1 MLYFDHSATTP
12 IHPDVQSLI
21 NELNH
26 DIYGNPS
33 SIHVAGRKAKHVVET
48 ARKQIADAV
57 NCAPKEIIFTG
68 GGSEANNLVLWNMIH
83 RDRKHVITS
92 AIEHPAILAVLR
104 QLEHLGITHTIIPV
118 NKYGWVNPEDIDAAI
133 RDDTGLITIMLANN
147 EVGTVEPLQDI
158 AKIAKKH
165 DVLFHSDG
173 IQVMGKLPIDVQELG
188 MDMMSFSAHK
198 FYGPK
203 GVGALYIKEGI
214 SMKPLI
220 IGGSQEKSLRA
231 GTENVG
237 GIAGLG
243 CAAELVT
250 KSLSD
255 VGPSLTALEKQFKT
269 KFSEQHA
276 NVIYNGFGDNHLAGL
291 INITIPGIASDLLLI
306 HLDSEDIAISSGS
319 ACSSGTISPS
329 PVLKAMG
336 ISDKQNL
343 ETIRISAGRDNT
355 SAEVDQLVETM
366 TRAIA
371 ILPPSVEM
379 PDE

>member
-12 IHPDVQSLI
+12 IHPDVLSLI
-21 NELNH
+21 NVLNQ

-33 SIHVAGRKAKHVVET
+33 SIHAAGRKAKHVVET
-48 ARKQIADAV
+48 ARKQIAAAI
-57 NCAPKEIIFTG
+57 NCTSKEIIFTG
-68 GGSEANNLVLWNMIH
+68 GGSEANNLVLWNMIY
-83 RDRKHVITS
+83 RNRKHVITS

-104 QLEHLGITHTIIPV
+104 QLEHLAITHTIVPV
-118 NKYGWVNPEDIDAAI
+118 NKYGCVNPEDIDSAI
-133 RDDTGLITIMLANN
+133 KDDTGLITIMLANN

-165 DVLFHSDG
+165 NVLFHSDG
-173 IQVMGKLPIDVQELG
+173 VQVLGKLPIDVQELG
-188 MDMMSFSAHK
+188 VDMMSFSAHK

-203 GVGALYIKEGI
+203 GVGTLYIKEGVA
-214 SMKPLI
+214 MKPLI
-220 IGGSQEKSLRA
+220 AGGSQEKSLRA

-255 VGPSLTALEKQFKT
+255 VGRTLTALETQFKT
-269 KFSEQHA
+269 KFSEQHT
-276 NVIYNGFGDNHLAGL
+276 NIIYNGFEDNHLPGL
-291 INITIPGIASDLLLI
+291 ISLTIPGIASDLLLI
-306 HLDSEDIAISSGS
+306 HLDNEDIAVSSGS
-319 ACSSGTISPS
+319 ACSAGTISPS

-355 SAEVDQLVETM
+355 STEVDQLVETM
-366 TRAIA
+366 TRVIA
-371 ILPPSVEM
+371 TIRRNAR
-379 PDE
+379 

>member
-12 IHPDVQSLI
+12 IHPDVLSLI
-21 NELNH
+21 NELNQ

-33 SIHVAGRKAKHVVET
+33 SIHATGRKAKHVVET
-48 ARKQIADAV
+48 ARKQIAAAI
-57 NCAPKEIIFTG
+57 NCTSKEIIFTG
-68 GGSEANNLVLWNMIH
+68 GGSEANNLVLWNMIY
-83 RDRKHVITS
+83 RNRKHVITS

-104 QLEHLGITHTIIPV
+104 QLEHLAITHTIVPV
-118 NKYGWVNPEDIDAAI
+118 NKYGCVNPEDIDSAI
-133 RDDTGLITIMLANN
+133 KDDTGLITIMLANN

-165 DVLFHSDG
+165 NVLFHSDG
-173 IQVMGKLPIDVQELG
+173 VQVLGKLPIDVQELG
-188 MDMMSFSAHK
+188 VDMMSFSAHK

-214 SMKPLI
+214 AMKPLI
-220 IGGSQEKSLRA
+220 AGGSQEKSLRA

-243 CAAELVT
+243 RAAELVT

-255 VGPSLTALEKQFKT
+255 VGRTLPALETQFKT
-269 KFSEQHA
+269 KFSEQHT
-276 NVIYNGFGDNHLAGL
+276 NIIYNGFEDNHLPGL
-291 INITIPGIASDLLLI
+291 ISLTIPGIASDLLLI
-306 HLDSEDIAISSGS
+306 HLDNEDIAVSSGS
-319 ACSSGTISPS
+319 ACSAGTISPS
-329 PVLKAMG
+329 TVLKAMG

-355 SAEVDQLVETM
+355 STEVDQLIEAM
-366 TRAIA
+366 THAIA
-371 ILPPSVEM
+371 TIRRNAR
-379 PDE
+379 

>member
-21 NELNH
+21 NELNQ

-33 SIHVAGRKAKHVVET
+33 SIHTAGRKAKHGVET
-48 ARKQIADAV
+48 ARKQIAAAI
-57 NCAPKEIIFTG
+57 NCTPKEIIFTG
-68 GGSEANNLVLWNMIH
+68 GGSEANNLVLWNMIY
-83 RDRKHVITS
+83 RNRKHVITS

-104 QLEHLGITHTIIPV
+104 QLEHLAITHTIVPV
-118 NKYGWVNPEDIDAAI
+118 NKYGCVNPEDIDSAI
-133 RDDTGLITIMLANN
+133 KDDTGLITIMLANN

-165 DVLFHSDG
+165 NVLFHSDG
-173 IQVMGKLPIDVQELG
+173 VQVLGKLPIDVQELG
-188 MDMMSFSAHK
+188 VDMMSFSAHK

-214 SMKPLI
+214 AMKPLI
-220 IGGSQEKSLRA
+220 AGGSQEKSLRA

-255 VGPSLTALEKQFKT
+255 VGRTLTALETQFKT
-269 KFSEQHA
+269 KFSEQHT
-276 NVIYNGFGDNHLAGL
+276 NIIYNGFEDNHLPGL
-291 INITIPGIASDLLLI
+291 ISLTIPGIASDLLLI
-306 HLDSEDIAISSGS
+306 HLDNEDIAVSSGS
-319 ACSSGTISPS
+319 ACSAGTISPS

-355 SAEVDQLVETM
+355 STEVDQLIEAM
-366 TRAIA
+366 THAIA
-371 ILPPSVEM
+371 TIRRNAR
-379 PDE
+379 

>member
-255 VGPSLTALEKQFKT
+255 VGPSLTALETQFKT

-371 ILPPSVEM
+371 TIRRNAR
-379 PDE
+379 

>member
-12 IHPDVQSLI
+12 IHSDVLSLI
-21 NELNH
+21 NGLNQ

-33 SIHVAGRKAKHVVET
+33 SIHAAGRKAKHVVET
-48 ARKQIADAV
+48 ARKQIAAAI
-57 NCAPKEIIFTG
+57 NCTSKEIIFTG
-68 GGSEANNLVLWNMIH
+68 GGSEANNLVLWNMIY
-83 RDRKHVITS
+83 RNRKHVITS

-104 QLEHLGITHTIIPV
+104 QLEHLAITHTIVPV
-118 NKYGWVNPEDIDAAI
+118 NKYGCVNPEDIDSAI
-133 RDDTGLITIMLANN
+133 KDDTGLITIMLANN

-165 DVLFHSDG
+165 NVLFHSDG
-173 IQVMGKLPIDVQELG
+173 VQVLGKLPIDVQELG
-188 MDMMSFSAHK
+188 VDMMSFSAHK

-214 SMKPLI
+214 AMKPLI
-220 IGGSQEKSLRA
+220 AGGSQEKSLRA

-243 CAAELVT
+243 CAAKLVT

-255 VGPSLTALEKQFKT
+255 VGPTLTALETQFKT
-269 KFSEQHA
+269 KFSEQHT
-276 NVIYNGFGDNHLAGL
+276 NIIYNGFEDNHLPGL
-291 INITIPGIASDLLLI
+291 ISLTIPGIASDLLLI
-306 HLDSEDIAISSGS
+306 HLDNEDIAVSSGS
-319 ACSSGTISPS
+319 ACSAGTISPS

-355 SAEVDQLVETM
+355 STEVDQLIEAM
-366 TRAIA
+366 THAIA
-371 ILPPSVEM
+371 TIRRNAR
-379 PDE
+379 

>member
-104 QLEHLGITHTIIPV
+104 QLEHLCITHTIIPV

-355 SAEVDQLVETM
+355 SMEVDQLVETM

-371 ILPPSVEM
+371 TIRRNAR
-379 PDE
+379 

>member
-12 IHPDVQSLI
+12 IHPDVLSLI
-21 NELNH
+21 NELNQ

-33 SIHVAGRKAKHVVET
+33 SIHAAGRKAKHVVET
-48 ARKQIADAV
+48 ARKQIAAAI

-68 GGSEANNLVLWNMIH
+68 GGSEANNLVLWNMIY
-83 RDRKHVITS
+83 RNRKHVITS

-104 QLEHLGITHTIIPV
+104 QLEHLAITHTIVPV
-118 NKYGWVNPEDIDAAI
+118 NKYGCVNPEDIDSAI
-133 RDDTGLITIMLANN
+133 KDDTGLITIMLANN

-165 DVLFHSDG
+165 NVLFHSDG
-173 IQVMGKLPIDVQELG
+173 VQVLGKLPIDVQELG
-188 MDMMSFSAHK
+188 VDMMSFSAHK

-214 SMKPLI
+214 AMKPLI
-220 IGGSQEKSLRA
+220 AGGSQEKSLRA
-231 GTENVG
+231 GTEHVG

-255 VGPSLTALEKQFKT
+255 VGRTLTALETQFKT
-269 KFSEQHA
+269 KFSEQHT
-276 NVIYNGFGDNHLAGL
+276 NIIYNGFEDNHLPGL
-291 INITIPGIASDLLLI
+291 ISLTIPGIASDLLLI
-306 HLDSEDIAISSGS
+306 HLDNEDIAVSSGS
-319 ACSSGTISPS
+319 ACSAGTISPS

-355 SAEVDQLVETM
+355 STEVDQLVKAM

-371 ILPPSVEM
+371 TIRRNAR
-379 PDE
+379 

>member
-12 IHPDVQSLI
+12 IHPDVLSLI
-21 NELNH
+21 NELNQ

-33 SIHVAGRKAKHVVET
+33 SIHAAGRKAKHVVET
-48 ARKQIADAV
+48 ARKQIAAAI
-57 NCAPKEIIFTG
+57 NCTSKEIIFTG
-68 GGSEANNLVLWNMIH
+68 GGSEANNLVLWNMIY
-83 RDRKHVITS
+83 RNRKHVITS

-104 QLEHLGITHTIIPV
+104 QLEHLAITHTIVPV
-118 NKYGWVNPEDIDAAI
+118 NKYGCVNPEDIDSAI
-133 RDDTGLITIMLANN
+133 KDDTGLITIMLANN

-165 DVLFHSDG
+165 NVLFHSDG
-173 IQVMGKLPIDVQELG
+173 VQVLGKLPIDVQKLG
-188 MDMMSFSAHK
+188 VDMMSFSAHK

-214 SMKPLI
+214 AMKPI
-220 IGGSQEKSLRA
+220 IAGGSQEKSLRA

-243 CAAELVT
+243 RAAELVT

-255 VGPSLTALEKQFKT
+255 VGRTLTALETQFKT
-269 KFSEQHA
+269 KFSEQHT
-276 NVIYNGFGDNHLAGL
+276 NIIYNGFEDNHLPGL
-291 INITIPGIASDLLLI
+291 ISLTIPGIASDLLLI
-306 HLDSEDIAISSGS
+306 HLDNEDIAVSSGS
-319 ACSSGTISPS
+319 ACSAGTISPS
-329 PVLKAMG
+329 PVLKEMG

-355 SAEVDQLVETM
+355 NTEVDQLIEAM
-366 TRAIA
+366 THAIA
-371 ILPPSVEM
+371 TIRRNAR
-379 PDE
+379 

>member
-12 IHPDVQSLI
+12 IHPDVLSLI
-21 NELNH
+21 NELNQ

-33 SIHVAGRKAKHVVET
+33 SIHAAGRKAKHVVET
-48 ARKQIADAV
+48 ARKQIAAAI

-68 GGSEANNLVLWNMIH
+68 GGSEANNLVLWNMIY
-83 RDRKHVITS
+83 RNRKHVITS

-104 QLEHLGITHTIIPV
+104 QLEHLAITHTIVPV
-118 NKYGWVNPEDIDAAI
+118 NKYGCVNPEDIDSAI
-133 RDDTGLITIMLANN
+133 KDDTGLITIMLANN

-165 DVLFHSDG
+165 NVLFHSDG
-173 IQVMGKLPIDVQELG
+173 VQVLGKLPIDVQELG
-188 MDMMSFSAHK
+188 VDMMSFSAHK

-214 SMKPLI
+214 AMKPLI
-220 IGGSQEKSLRA
+220 AGGSQEKSLRA

-255 VGPSLTALEKQFKT
+255 VGRTLTALETQFKT
-269 KFSEQHA
+269 KFSEQHT
-276 NVIYNGFGDNHLAGL
+276 NIIYNGFEDNHLPGL
-291 INITIPGIASDLLLI
+291 ISLTIPGIASDLLLV
-306 HLDSEDIAISSGS
+306 HLDNEDIAVSSGS
-319 ACSSGTISPS
+319 ACSAGTISPS

-355 SAEVDQLVETM
+355 STEVDQLIEAM
-366 TRAIA
+366 THAIA
-371 ILPPSVEM
+371 TIRRNAR
-379 PDE
+379 

>member
-118 NKYGWVNPEDIDAAI
+118 NKYGLVNPEDIDAAI

-371 ILPPSVEM
+371 TIRRNAR
-379 PDE
+379 

>member
-12 IHPDVQSLI
+12 IHPDVLSLI
-21 NELNH
+21 NELNQ

-33 SIHVAGRKAKHVVET
+33 SIHATGRKAKHVVET
-48 ARKQIADAV
+48 ARKQIAASI

-68 GGSEANNLVLWNMIH
+68 GGSEANNLVLWNMIY
-83 RDRKHVITS
+83 RNRKHVITS

-104 QLEHLGITHTIIPV
+104 QLEHLAITHTIVPV
-118 NKYGWVNPEDIDAAI
+118 NKYGCVNPEDIDSAI

-165 DVLFHSDG
+165 NILFHSDG
-173 IQVMGKLPIDVQELG
+173 VQVLGKLPIDVQKLG
-188 MDMMSFSAHK
+188 VDMMSFSAHK

-214 SMKPLI
+214 AMKPI
-220 IGGSQEKSLRA
+220 IAGGSQEKSLRA

-243 CAAELVT
+243 RAAELVT

-255 VGPSLTALEKQFKT
+255 MGRTLTALETQFKT
-269 KFSEQHA
+269 KFREQHT
-276 NVIYNGFGDNHLAGL
+276 NIIYNGFEDNHLPGL
-291 INITIPGIASDLLLI
+291 ISLTIPGIASDLLLI
-306 HLDSEDIAISSGS
+306 HLDNEDIAVSSGS
-319 ACSSGTISPS
+319 ACSAGTISPS
-329 PVLKAMG
+329 PVLKEMG

-355 SAEVDQLVETM
+355 NTEVDQLIEAM
-366 TRAIA
+366 THAIA
-371 ILPPSVEM
+371 TIRRNAR
-379 PDE
+379 

>member
-276 NVIYNGFGDNHLAGL
+276 NVIYNGFVDNHLAGL

-371 ILPPSVEM
+371 TIRRNAR
-379 PDE
+379 

>member
-12 IHPDVQSLI
+12 VHPDVLSLI
-21 NELNH
+21 NELNQ

-33 SIHVAGRKAKHVVET
+33 SIHAAGRKAKHVVET
-48 ARKQIADAV
+48 ARKQIAAAI
-57 NCAPKEIIFTG
+57 NCTSKEIIFTG
-68 GGSEANNLVLWNMIH
+68 GGSEANNLVLWNMIY
-83 RDRKHVITS
+83 RNRKHVITS

-104 QLEHLGITHTIIPV
+104 QLEHLAITHTIVPV
-118 NKYGWVNPEDIDAAI
+118 NKYGCVNPEDIDSAI
-133 RDDTGLITIMLANN
+133 KDDTGLITIMLANN

-165 DVLFHSDG
+165 NVLFHSDG
-173 IQVMGKLPIDVQELG
+173 VQVLGKLPIDVQKLG
-188 MDMMSFSAHK
+188 VDMMSFSAHK

-214 SMKPLI
+214 AMKPI
-220 IGGSQEKSLRA
+220 IAGGSQEKSLRA

-243 CAAELVT
+243 RAAELVT

-255 VGPSLTALEKQFKT
+255 VGRTLTALETQFKT
-269 KFSEQHA
+269 KFSEQHT
-276 NVIYNGFGDNHLAGL
+276 NIIYNGFEDNHLPGL
-291 INITIPGIASDLLLI
+291 ISLTIPGIASDLLLI
-306 HLDSEDIAISSGS
+306 HLDNEDIAVSSGS
-319 ACSSGTISPS
+319 ACSAGTISPS

-355 SAEVDQLVETM
+355 NTEVDQLIEAM
-366 TRAIA
+366 TYAIA
-371 ILPPSVEM
+371 TIRRNAR
-379 PDE
+379 

>member
-12 IHPDVQSLI
+12 IHPDVLSLI
-21 NELNH
+21 NGLNQ

-33 SIHVAGRKAKHVVET
+33 SIHAAGRKAKHVVET
-48 ARKQIADAV
+48 ARKQIAAAI
-57 NCAPKEIIFTG
+57 NCTSKEIIFTG
-68 GGSEANNLVLWNMIH
+68 GGSEANNLVLWNMIY
-83 RDRKHVITS
+83 RNRKHVITS

-104 QLEHLGITHTIIPV
+104 QLEHLAITHTIVPV
-118 NKYGWVNPEDIDAAI
+118 NKYGCVNPEDIDSAI
-133 RDDTGLITIMLANN
+133 KDDTGLITIMLANN

-165 DVLFHSDG
+165 NVLFHSDG
-173 IQVMGKLPIDVQELG
+173 VQVLGKLPIDVQELG
-188 MDMMSFSAHK
+188 VDMMSFSAHK

-214 SMKPLI
+214 AMKPLI
-220 IGGSQEKSLRA
+220 AGGSQEKSLRA

-243 CAAELVT
+243 RAAELVT

-255 VGPSLTALEKQFKT
+255 VARTLTTLETQFKT
-269 KFSEQHA
+269 KFSEQHT
-276 NVIYNGFGDNHLAGL
+276 NIIYNGFEDNHLPGL
-291 INITIPGIASDLLLI
+291 ISLTIPGIASDLLLI
-306 HLDSEDIAISSGS
+306 HLDNEDIAVSSGS
-319 ACSSGTISPS
+319 ACSAGTISPS

-355 SAEVDQLVETM
+355 STEVDQLIKVM
-366 TRAIA
+366 THAIA
-371 ILPPSVEM
+371 TIRRNAR
-379 PDE
+379 

>member
-12 IHPDVQSLI
+12 IHPDVRSLI

-371 ILPPSVEM
+371 TIRRNAR
-379 PDE
+379 

>member
-12 IHPDVQSLI
+12 IHPDVLSLI
-21 NELNH
+21 NELNQ

-33 SIHVAGRKAKHVVET
+33 SIHAAGRKAKHVVET
-48 ARKQIADAV
+48 ARKQIAAAI
-57 NCAPKEIIFTG
+57 NCTSREIIFTG
-68 GGSEANNLVLWNMIH
+68 GGSEANNLVLWNMIY
-83 RDRKHVITS
+83 RNRKHVITS

-104 QLEHLGITHTIIPV
+104 QLEHLAITHTIVPV
-118 NKYGWVNPEDIDAAI
+118 NKYGCVNPEDIDSAI

-165 DVLFHSDG
+165 NVLFHSDG
-173 IQVMGKLPIDVQELG
+173 VQVLGKLPIDVQKLG
-188 MDMMSFSAHK
+188 VDMMSFSAHK

-214 SMKPLI
+214 AMKPI
-220 IGGSQEKSLRA
+220 IAGGSQEKSLRA

-243 CAAELVT
+243 RAAELVT

-255 VGPSLTALEKQFKT
+255 MGRTLTALETQFKT
-269 KFSEQHA
+269 KFSEQHT
-276 NVIYNGFGDNHLAGL
+276 NIIYNGFEDNHLPGL
-291 INITIPGIASDLLLI
+291 ISLTIPGIASDLLLI
-306 HLDSEDIAISSGS
+306 HLDNEDIAVSSGS
-319 ACSSGTISPS
+319 ACSAGTISPS
-329 PVLKAMG
+329 PVLKEMG

-355 SAEVDQLVETM
+355 NTEVDQLIEAM
-366 TRAIA
+366 THAIA
-371 ILPPSVEM
+371 TIRRNAR
-379 PDE
+379 

>member
-21 NELNH
+21 NELNL

-33 SIHVAGRKAKHVVET
+33 SIHAAGRKAKHVVET

-276 NVIYNGFGDNHLAGL
+276 NVIYNGFGDNHLPGL

-306 HLDSEDIAISSGS
+306 HLDNEDIAISSGS

-371 ILPPSVEM
+371 TIRRNAR
-379 PDE
+379 

>member
-12 IHPDVQSLI
+12 IHPDVLSLI
-21 NELNH
+21 NGLNQ

-33 SIHVAGRKAKHVVET
+33 SIHAAGRKAKHVVET
-48 ARKQIADAV
+48 ARKQIAAAI
-57 NCAPKEIIFTG
+57 NCTSKEIIFTG
-68 GGSEANNLVLWNMIH
+68 GGSEANNLVLWNMIY
-83 RDRKHVITS
+83 RNRKHVITS

-104 QLEHLGITHTIIPV
+104 QLEHLAITHTIVPV
-118 NKYGWVNPEDIDAAI
+118 NKYGCVNPEDIDSAI
-133 RDDTGLITIMLANN
+133 KDDTGLITIMLANN

-165 DVLFHSDG
+165 NVLFHSDG
-173 IQVMGKLPIDVQELG
+173 VQVLGKLPIDVQELG
-188 MDMMSFSAHK
+188 VDMMSFSAHK

-214 SMKPLI
+214 AMKPLI
-220 IGGSQEKSLRA
+220 AGGSQEKSLRA

-243 CAAELVT
+243 CAAKLVT

-255 VGPSLTALEKQFKT
+255 VGPTLTALETQFKT
-269 KFSEQHA
+269 KFSEQHT
-276 NVIYNGFGDNHLAGL
+276 NIIYNGFEDNHLPGL
-291 INITIPGIASDLLLI
+291 ISLTIPGIASDLLLI
-306 HLDSEDIAISSGS
+306 HLDNEDIAVSSGS
-319 ACSSGTISPS
+319 ACSAGTISPS

-355 SAEVDQLVETM
+355 STEVDQLIEAM
-366 TRAIA
+366 THAIA
-371 ILPPSVEM
+371 TIRRNAR
-379 PDE
+379 

>member
-12 IHPDVQSLI
+12 IHPDVLSLI
-21 NELNH
+21 NGLNQ

-33 SIHVAGRKAKHVVET
+33 SIHAAGRKAKHVVET
-48 ARKQIADAV
+48 ARKQIAAAI
-57 NCAPKEIIFTG
+57 NCTSKEIIFTG
-68 GGSEANNLVLWNMIH
+68 GGSEANNLVLWNMIY
-83 RDRKHVITS
+83 RNRKHVITS

-104 QLEHLGITHTIIPV
+104 QLEHLAITHTIVPV
-118 NKYGWVNPEDIDAAI
+118 NKYGCVNPEDIDSAI
-133 RDDTGLITIMLANN
+133 KDDTGLITIMLANN

-165 DVLFHSDG
+165 NVLFHSDG
-173 IQVMGKLPIDVQELG
+173 VQVLGKLPIDVQELG
-188 MDMMSFSAHK
+188 VDMMSFSAHK

-214 SMKPLI
+214 AMKPLI
-220 IGGSQEKSLRA
+220 AGGSQEKSLRA

-243 CAAELVT
+243 CAAKLVT

-255 VGPSLTALEKQFKT
+255 VGRTLTALETQFKT
-269 KFSEQHA
+269 KFSEQHT
-276 NVIYNGFGDNHLAGL
+276 NIIYNGFEDNHLPGL
-291 INITIPGIASDLLLI
+291 ISLTIPGIASDLLLI
-306 HLDSEDIAISSGS
+306 HLDNEDIAVSSGS
-319 ACSSGTISPS
+319 ACSAGTISPS

-355 SAEVDQLVETM
+355 STEVDQLIKVM
-366 TRAIA
+366 THAIA
-371 ILPPSVEM
+371 TIRRNAR
-379 PDE
+379 

>member
-188 MDMMSFSAHK
+188 MDMMRFSAHK

-276 NVIYNGFGDNHLAGL
+276 NVIYNGFGDNHLQGL

-371 ILPPSVEM
+371 TIRRNAR
-379 PDE
+379 

>member
-33 SIHVAGRKAKHVVET
+33 SIHAAGRKAKHVIET

-118 NKYGWVNPEDIDAAI
+118 NKYGLVNPEDIDAAI

-355 SAEVDQLVETM
+355 SAEVDQLEETM

-371 ILPPSVEM
+371 TIRRNAR
-379 PDE
+379 

>member
-12 IHPDVQSLI
+12 IHPDVLSLI
-21 NELNH
+21 NVLNQ

-33 SIHVAGRKAKHVVET
+33 SIHAAGRKAKHVVET
-48 ARKQIADAV
+48 ARKQIAAAI
-57 NCAPKEIIFTG
+57 NCTSKEIIFTG
-68 GGSEANNLVLWNMIH
+68 GGSEANNLVLWNMIY
-83 RDRKHVITS
+83 RNRKHVITS

-104 QLEHLGITHTIIPV
+104 QLEHLAITHTIVPV
-118 NKYGWVNPEDIDAAI
+118 NKYGCVNPEDIDSAI
-133 RDDTGLITIMLANN
+133 KDDTGLITIMLANN

-165 DVLFHSDG
+165 NVLFHSDG
-173 IQVMGKLPIDVQELG
+173 VQVLGKLPIDVQELG
-188 MDMMSFSAHK
+188 VDMMSFSAHK

-214 SMKPLI
+214 AMKPLI
-220 IGGSQEKSLRA
+220 AGGSQEKSLRA

-255 VGPSLTALEKQFKT
+255 VGRTLTALETQFKT
-269 KFSEQHA
+269 KFSEQHT
-276 NVIYNGFGDNHLAGL
+276 NIIYNGFEDNHLPGL
-291 INITIPGIASDLLLI
+291 ISLTIPGIASDLLLI
-306 HLDSEDIAISSGS
+306 HLDNEDIAVSSGS
-319 ACSSGTISPS
+319 ACSAGTISPS

-355 SAEVDQLVETM
+355 STEVDQLIKVM
-366 TRAIA
+366 THAIA
-371 ILPPSVEM
+371 TIRRNAR
-379 PDE
+379 

>member
-12 IHPDVQSLI
+12 IHPDVLSLI
-21 NELNH
+21 NVLNQ

-33 SIHVAGRKAKHVVET
+33 SIHAAGRKAKHVVET
-48 ARKQIADAV
+48 ARKQIAAAI
-57 NCAPKEIIFTG
+57 NCTSKEIIFTG
-68 GGSEANNLVLWNMIH
+68 GGSEANNLVLWNMIY
-83 RDRKHVITS
+83 RNRKHVITS

-104 QLEHLGITHTIIPV
+104 QLEHLAITHTIVPV
-118 NKYGWVNPEDIDAAI
+118 NKYGCVNPEDIDSAI
-133 RDDTGLITIMLANN
+133 KDDTGLITIMLANN
-147 EVGTVEPLQDI
+147 EVGTVEPLQGI

-165 DVLFHSDG
+165 NVLFHSDG
-173 IQVMGKLPIDVQELG
+173 VQVLGKLPIDVQELG
-188 MDMMSFSAHK
+188 VDMMSFSAHK

-214 SMKPLI
+214 AMKPI
-220 IGGSQEKSLRA
+220 IAGGSQEKSLRA

-243 CAAELVT
+243 RAAELVT

-255 VGPSLTALEKQFKT
+255 VSRTLTALETQFKT
-269 KFSEQHA
+269 KFSEQHT
-276 NVIYNGFGDNHLAGL
+276 NIIYNGFEDNHLPGL
-291 INITIPGIASDLLLI
+291 ISLTIPGIASDLLLI
-306 HLDSEDIAISSGS
+306 HLDNEDIAVSSGS
-319 ACSSGTISPS
+319 ACSAGTISPS

-355 SAEVDQLVETM
+355 NTEVDQLIEAM
-366 TRAIA
+366 THAIA
-371 ILPPSVEM
+371 TIRRNAR
-379 PDE
+379 

>member
-255 VGPSLTALEKQFKT
+255 VGPSLTALETQFKA

-276 NVIYNGFGDNHLAGL
+276 NVIYNGFGDNHLPGL

-306 HLDSEDIAISSGS
+306 HLDNEDIAVSSGS

-336 ISDKQNL
+336 ISDKLNL
-343 ETIRISAGRDNT
+343 KTIRISAGRDNT

-371 ILPPSVEM
+371 TIRRNAR
-379 PDE
+379 

>member
-1 MLYFDHSATTP
+1 MLYFDHSATTH
-12 IHPDVQSLI
+12 IHTDVLSLI
-21 NELNH
+21 NEVNQ

-33 SIHVAGRKAKHVVET
+33 SIHAAGRKAKHVVET
-48 ARKQIADAV
+48 ARKQIAAAI

-68 GGSEANNLVLWNMIH
+68 GGSEANNLVLWNMIY
-83 RDRKHVITS
+83 RNRKHVITS

-104 QLEHLGITHTIIPV
+104 QLEHLAITHTIVPV
-118 NKYGWVNPEDIDAAI
+118 NKYGCVNPEDIDSAI

-165 DVLFHSDG
+165 NVLFHSDG
-173 IQVMGKLPIDVQELG
+173 VQVLGKLPIDVQELG
-188 MDMMSFSAHK
+188 VDMMSFSAHK

-214 SMKPLI
+214 AMKPLI
-220 IGGSQEKSLRA
+220 AGGSQEKSLRA

-255 VGPSLTALEKQFKT
+255 VGRTLTALETQFKT
-269 KFSEQHA
+269 KFSEQHT
-276 NVIYNGFGDNHLAGL
+276 NIIYNGFEDNHLPGL
-291 INITIPGIASDLLLI
+291 ISLTIPGIASDLLLV
-306 HLDSEDIAISSGS
+306 HLDNEDIAVSSGS
-319 ACSSGTISPS
+319 ACSAGTISPS

-355 SAEVDQLVETM
+355 STEVDQLVKAM

-371 ILPPSVEM
+371 TIRRNAR
-379 PDE
+379 

>member
-12 IHPDVQSLI
+12 IHPDVLSLI
-21 NELNH
+21 NGLNQ

-33 SIHVAGRKAKHVVET
+33 SIHAAGRKAKHVVET
-48 ARKQIADAV
+48 ARKQIAAAI
-57 NCAPKEIIFTG
+57 NCTSKEIIFTG
-68 GGSEANNLVLWNMIH
+68 GGSEANNLVLWNMIY
-83 RDRKHVITS
+83 RNRKHVITS

-104 QLEHLGITHTIIPV
+104 QLEHLAITHTIVPV
-118 NKYGWVNPEDIDAAI
+118 NKYGCVNPEDIDSAI
-133 RDDTGLITIMLANN
+133 KDDTGLITIMLANN

-165 DVLFHSDG
+165 NVLFHSDG
-173 IQVMGKLPIDVQELG
+173 VQVLGKLPIDVQELG
-188 MDMMSFSAHK
+188 VDMMSFSAHK

-214 SMKPLI
+214 AMKPLI
-220 IGGSQEKSLRA
+220 AGGSQEKSLRA

-255 VGPSLTALEKQFKT
+255 VGRTLTALETQFKT
-269 KFSEQHA
+269 KFSEQHT
-276 NVIYNGFGDNHLAGL
+276 NIIYNGFEDNHLPGL
-291 INITIPGIASDLLLI
+291 ISLTIPGIASDLLLI
-306 HLDSEDIAISSGS
+306 HLDNEDIAVSSGS
-319 ACSSGTISPS
+319 ACSAGTISPS

-355 SAEVDQLVETM
+355 NTEVDQLIEAM
-366 TRAIA
+366 THAIA
-371 ILPPSVEM
+371 TIRRNAR
-379 PDE
+379 

>member
-12 IHPDVQSLI
+12 IHPDVLSLI
-21 NELNH
+21 NELNQ

-33 SIHVAGRKAKHVVET
+33 SIHAAGRKAKHVVET
-48 ARKQIADAV
+48 ARKQIAAAI
-57 NCAPKEIIFTG
+57 NCTSKEIIFTG
-68 GGSEANNLVLWNMIH
+68 GGSEANNLVLWNMIY
-83 RDRKHVITS
+83 RNRKHVITS

-104 QLEHLGITHTIIPV
+104 QLEHLAITHTIVPV
-118 NKYGWVNPEDIDAAI
+118 NKYGCVNPEDIDSAI

-165 DVLFHSDG
+165 NVLFHSDG
-173 IQVMGKLPIDVQELG
+173 VQVLGKLPIDVQELG
-188 MDMMSFSAHK
+188 VDMMSFSAHK

-214 SMKPLI
+214 AMKPLI
-220 IGGSQEKSLRA
+220 AGGSQEKSLRA

-255 VGPSLTALEKQFKT
+255 VGRTLTALETQFKT
-269 KFSEQHA
+269 KFSEQHT
-276 NVIYNGFGDNHLAGL
+276 NIIYNGFEDNHLPGL
-291 INITIPGIASDLLLI
+291 ISLTIPGIASDLLLI
-306 HLDSEDIAISSGS
+306 HLDNEDIAVSSGS
-319 ACSSGTISPS
+319 ACSAGTISPS

-355 SAEVDQLVETM
+355 NTEVDQLIEAM
-366 TRAIA
+366 THAIA
-371 ILPPSVEM
+371 TIRRNAR
-379 PDE
+379 

>member
-12 IHPDVQSLI
+12 IHPDVLSLI
-21 NELNH
+21 NGLNQ

-33 SIHVAGRKAKHVVET
+33 SIHAAGRKAKHVIET
-48 ARKQIADAV
+48 ARKQIAAAI
-57 NCAPKEIIFTG
+57 NCTSKEIIFTG
-68 GGSEANNLVLWNMIH
+68 GGSEANNLVLWNMIY
-83 RDRKHVITS
+83 RNRKHVITS

-104 QLEHLGITHTIIPV
+104 QLEHLAITHTIVPV
-118 NKYGWVNPEDIDAAI
+118 NKYGCVNPEDIDSAI
-133 RDDTGLITIMLANN
+133 KDDTGLITIMLANN

-165 DVLFHSDG
+165 NVLFHSDG
-173 IQVMGKLPIDVQELG
+173 VQVLGKLPIDVQELG
-188 MDMMSFSAHK
+188 VDMMSFSAHK

-203 GVGALYIKEGI
+203 GVGALYIKERI
-214 SMKPLI
+214 VMKPLI
-220 IGGSQEKSLRA
+220 AGGSQEKSLRA

-250 KSLSD
+250 NSLSD
-255 VGPSLTALEKQFKT
+255 VGRTLTALETQFKT
-269 KFSEQHA
+269 KFNEQHT
-276 NVIYNGFGDNHLAGL
+276 NIIYNGFEDNHLPGL
-291 INITIPGIASDLLLI
+291 ISLTIPGIASDLLLI
-306 HLDSEDIAISSGS
+306 HLDNEDIAVSSGS
-319 ACSSGTISPS
+319 ACSAGTISPS

-355 SAEVDQLVETM
+355 STEVDQLIEAM
-366 TRAIA
+366 THAIA
-371 ILPPSVEM
+371 TIRRNAR
-379 PDE
+379 

>member
-12 IHPDVQSLI
+12 IHSDVLSLI
-21 NELNH
+21 NELNQ

-33 SIHVAGRKAKHVVET
+33 SIHATGRKAKHVVET
-48 ARKQIADAV
+48 ARKQIAAAI
-57 NCAPKEIIFTG
+57 NCTPKEIIFTG
-68 GGSEANNLVLWNMIH
+68 GGSEANNLVLWNMIY
-83 RDRKHVITS
+83 RNRKHVITS

-104 QLEHLGITHTIIPV
+104 QLEHLAITHTIVPV
-118 NKYGWVNPEDIDAAI
+118 NKYGCVNPEDIDSAI
-133 RDDTGLITIMLANN
+133 KDDTGLITIMLANN

-165 DVLFHSDG
+165 NVLFHSDG
-173 IQVMGKLPIDVQELG
+173 VQVLGKLPIDVQELG
-188 MDMMSFSAHK
+188 VDMMSFSAHK

-214 SMKPLI
+214 AMKPLI
-220 IGGSQEKSLRA
+220 AGGSQEKSLRA

-250 KSLSD
+250 NSLSD
-255 VGPSLTALEKQFKT
+255 VGRTLTALETQFKT
-269 KFSEQHA
+269 KFNEQHT
-276 NVIYNGFGDNHLAGL
+276 NIIYNGFEDNHLPGL
-291 INITIPGIASDLLLI
+291 ISLTIPGIASDLLLI
-306 HLDSEDIAISSGS
+306 HLDNEDIAVSSGS
-319 ACSSGTISPS
+319 ACSAGTISPS

-355 SAEVDQLVETM
+355 STEVDQLIEAM
-366 TRAIA
+366 THAIA
-371 ILPPSVEM
+371 TIRRNAR
-379 PDE
+379 

>member
-12 IHPDVQSLI
+12 VHPDVLSLI
-21 NELNH
+21 NELNQ

-33 SIHVAGRKAKHVVET
+33 SIHAAGRKAKHVVET
-48 ARKQIADAV
+48 ARKQIAAAI
-57 NCAPKEIIFTG
+57 NCTSKEIIFTG
-68 GGSEANNLVLWNMIH
+68 GGSEANNLVLWNMIY
-83 RDRKHVITS
+83 RNRKHVITS

-104 QLEHLGITHTIIPV
+104 QLEHLAITHTIVPV
-118 NKYGWVNPEDIDAAI
+118 NKYGCVNPEDIDSAI
-133 RDDTGLITIMLANN
+133 KDDTGLITIMLANN

-165 DVLFHSDG
+165 NVLFHSDG
-173 IQVMGKLPIDVQELG
+173 VQVLGKLPIDVQELG
-188 MDMMSFSAHK
+188 VDMMSFSAHK

-214 SMKPLI
+214 AMKPLI
-220 IGGSQEKSLRA
+220 AGGSQEKSLRA

-243 CAAELVT
+243 RAAELVT

-255 VGPSLTALEKQFKT
+255 VGRTLTALETQFKT
-269 KFSEQHA
+269 KFNEQHT
-276 NVIYNGFGDNHLAGL
+276 NIIYNGFEDNHLPGL
-291 INITIPGIASDLLLI
+291 ISLTIPGIASDLLLI
-306 HLDSEDIAISSGS
+306 HLDNEDIAVSSGS
-319 ACSSGTISPS
+319 ACSAGTISPS
-329 PVLKAMG
+329 TVLKAMG

-355 SAEVDQLVETM
+355 STEVDQLIESM

-371 ILPPSVEM
+371 TIRRNAR
-379 PDE
+379 